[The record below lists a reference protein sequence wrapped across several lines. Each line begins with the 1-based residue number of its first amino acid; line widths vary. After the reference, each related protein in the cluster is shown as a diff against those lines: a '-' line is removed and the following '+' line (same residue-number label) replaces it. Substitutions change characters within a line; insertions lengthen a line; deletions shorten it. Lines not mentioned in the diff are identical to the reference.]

1 MRRQWILLLLTLFSL
16 YSLIVVGAYV
26 TTAGYGLECP
36 DWPTCQGQLIP
47 PLTAGVLVEYSHRLL
62 TLLAAVFLFVAT
74 FTVRRIQPRPGS
86 LVRSM
91 ELASLLMVVQILLG
105 AVVVGTGLNALVGAA
120 HLANAIVI
128 FGLVV
133 SATVLYRQSN
143 F

>member
-1 MRRQWILLLLTLFSL
+1 LRRRWILLLLTLFSL

-47 PLTAGVLVEYSHRLL
+47 PLTTGVLIEYSHRLL

-74 FTVRRIQPRPGS
+74 FTVRGIQPRPGS
-86 LVRSM
+86 VVRSM
-91 ELASLLMVVQILLG
+91 ELASLLMVIQILLG
-105 AVVVGTGLNALVGAA
+105 GVVVGTGLNAFVAAA

-133 SATVLYRQSN
+133 SATVLYRQSSY
-143 F
+143 